1 MSMLPNRSLLLIDDT
16 PRSIR
21 AFARS
26 AGSTPPREIGAH
38 CEGLKRTSST
48 TGTGRIFRAPSI
60 ACAAQSDSTIQL
72 KEAAMNRRIACH
84 QRLTSR
90 SLLLGLLF
98 GSAIPLSLLA
108 AEAAPN
114 TKGSPPAVADES
126 ALASLASVLPELRAG
141 GYVIY
146 FRHGVTDQNVADD
159 SEPDFSRCET
169 QRNLTVEGRAQ
180 AAQIGKAIHDL
191 AIPIGA
197 VITSPYCRTKDTASL
212 AFGHFQVDH
221 DLYFALNVD
230 TAERARLT
238 HALSRML
245 STQPEVASN
254 TVIIAHTANLRES
267 TGFWP
272 KPEGVAYVFK
282 PMGMDQFVP
291 VAKVLPD
298 DWMKASAAAQ

>member
-1 MSMLPNRSLLLIDDT
+1 MDRLT
-16 PRSIR
+16 
-21 AFARS
+21 
-26 AGSTPPREIGAH
+26 
-38 CEGLKRTSST
+38 
-48 TGTGRIFRAPSI
+48 
-60 ACAAQSDSTIQL
+60 AC
-72 KEAAMNRRIACH
+72 R

-90 SLLLGLLF
+90 RLLLSLLL
-98 GSAIPLSLLA
+98 GSAIPLPLLA
-108 AEAAPN
+108 AEAAPS
-114 TKGSPPAVADES
+114 TKGSPPAVADEA
-126 ALASLASVLPELRAG
+126 ALASLTSVLPELRAG

-146 FRHGVTDQNVADD
+146 FRHGVTDQSVADD
-159 SEPDFSRCET
+159 SEPDFSRCDT
-169 QRNLTVEGRAQ
+169 QRNLTDEGRAQ
-180 AAQIGKAIHDL
+180 AEQIGKAIHDL
-191 AIPIGA
+191 AIPIGT

-212 AFGHFQVDH
+212 AFGHYQVER

-230 TAERARLT
+230 TAERDRLT

-245 STQPEVASN
+245 ATPPEAANN

-298 DWMKASAAAQ
+298 DWIKASAAMQ